1 MKIYTCF
8 PEGKAKAL
16 TMSYDDGKIQDERLV
31 EIFNRHGIRGTFN
44 LNYGMMDKKNLTP
57 PRIPKE
63 RVKELYR
70 GHEIA
75 THTMTH
81 PTIARCPLTQAAKEI
96 LEDREGLESITGT
109 IIRGHAYPNGS
120 YNEDIKQLF
129 RQLGIAYARVVEA
142 VDDYA
147 LPTDPL
153 EWHPTCHHN
162 APDLMEK
169 AEFFAGFQKN
179 QYLKLMYV
187 WGHSYEFDNNDN
199 WNVIEE
205 FCDYMG
211 GREDIWY
218 ATNIEIIDYMEAAR
232 NLRFSADCTRV
243 YNPSAAGVWLQI
255 DGERYVEVKGGQFV
269 TL

>member
-8 PEGKAKAL
+8 PQGKAKAL
-16 TMSYDDGKIQDERLV
+16 TMSYDDGKIQDERLI

-44 LNYGMMDKKNLTP
+44 LNYGMMDKENLTP

-81 PTIARCPLTQAAKEI
+81 PTIARCPLTQVAEEI
-96 LEDREGLESITGT
+96 LEDRKGLESITGT
-109 IIRGHAYPNGS
+109 IVRGHAYPNGS
-120 YNEDIKQLF
+120 YSEEIKQLF

-147 LPTDPL
+147 LPTDPM

-169 AEFFAGFQKN
+169 AKFFAEFKKS

-218 ATNIEIIDYMEAAR
+218 ATNIEIIDYMEAAK
-232 NLRFSADCTRV
+232 NLRFSADCTKV
-243 YNPSAAGVWLQI
+243 YNPSATSVWIQI
-255 DGERYVEVKGGQFV
+255 DGEQCVEIKGGCLV